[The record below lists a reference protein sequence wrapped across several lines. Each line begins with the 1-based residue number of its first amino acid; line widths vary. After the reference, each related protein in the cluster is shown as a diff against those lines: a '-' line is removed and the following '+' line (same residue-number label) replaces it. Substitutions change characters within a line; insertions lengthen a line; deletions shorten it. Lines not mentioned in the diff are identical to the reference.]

1 MKRILAAMSKN
12 LDQMKDEH
20 LDSETRSFL
29 ASTQVK
35 LAEAFI
41 QSLHAEESQKF
52 NQKSHSNN

>member
-1 MKRILAAMSKN
+1 MKEIIDAMSKN
-12 LDQMKDEH
+12 LDQMKNEQ

-29 ASTQVK
+29 ASVQVK

-41 QSLHAEESQKF
+41 QSLHAEESQRF